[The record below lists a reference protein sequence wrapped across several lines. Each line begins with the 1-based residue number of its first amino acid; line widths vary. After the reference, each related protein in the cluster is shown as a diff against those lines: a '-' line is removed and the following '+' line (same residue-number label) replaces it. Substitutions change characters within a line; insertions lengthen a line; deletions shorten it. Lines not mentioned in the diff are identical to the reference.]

1 MKKILVFSFA
11 LSLILGFAG
20 LGGIAHGTLIGNTV
34 LIEHHWPG
42 FDNISHRTTKKVVEG
57 SCEWSYVVEE
67 HNGQAVELYTLDI
80 EAHSIR
86 IDFPIGY
93 QWADWEW
100 NGLVIRNLAWIGN
113 PDDWKIKTNLE
124 GWDTFK
130 HLYYGKDYVAFN
142 FQALGSPSFY
152 PADSYLEL
160 QMSAPFPVFKYSSM
174 LLIATGLVGLVGF
187 RKKLKK
193 KTVKPQTIKHGNFKH
208 NNLKKKI

>member
-11 LSLILGFAG
+11 LSLILCFAEMG
-20 LGGIAHGTLIGNTV
+20 DIAHGTLIGDTV

-42 FDNISHRTTKKVVEG
+42 FDNISRRTTKKVVEG
-57 SCEWSYVVEE
+57 AYEWSYVVEE
-67 HNGQAVELYTLDI
+67 QNGHAVNLYTVDI

-93 QWADWEW
+93 QWANWEW
-100 NGLVIRNLAWIGN
+100 NGLVVRNLAWIGN
-113 PDDWKIKTNLE
+113 PNDWNIKTNLE
-124 GWDTFK
+124 DWDTFK

-142 FQALGSPSFY
+142 FQDLGSPVFY

-160 QMSAPFPVFKYSSM
+160 QMSAPFPVFKYSTM
-174 LLIATGLVGLVGF
+174 LLVATGLVGLAGF

-193 KTVKPQTIKHGNFKH
+193 KIAKPQTERLGRFKRNH
-208 NNLKKKI
+208 LKKRI